1 MPLPL
6 QAQLGQLVEEAK
18 KASERLAQEREALEL
33 DKAAFAQE
41 RQRIA
46 GLTQQTA
53 QQVTLNIGKAR
64 ATAAWCTGIHSHTRH
79 VGGRRFTTTQV
90 TLCNAPEPSL
100 FAAMFSGR
108 HPLQP
113 DETGCFFIDRD
124 PTVRTCAALSLPP
137 RQRSTTDLT
146 AMRSTSQQSSSEPRL
161 LLCLA
166 HRLPELTLPRQA
178 ASCETEPW
186 PCRPRPQTSSTCW
199 SFELRLTS
207 MGSRR

>member
-1 MPLPL
+1 MPL
-6 QAQLGQLVEEAK
+6 QAQLVQLVEEAK

-53 QQVTLNIGKAR
+53 QQVTLNIGKALAGRRGTVSSLSHMCR
-64 ATAAWCTGIHSHTRH
+64 A
-79 VGGRRFTTTQV
+79 GGRRFTTTQV

-124 PTVRTCAALSLPP
+124 PTVRTSAALPS
-137 RQRSTTDLT
+137 
-146 AMRSTSQQSSSEPRL
+146 AAL
-161 LLCLA
+161 LL
-166 HRLPELTLPRQA
+166 RD
-178 ASCETEPW
+178 
-186 PCRPRPQTSSTCW
+186 
-199 SFELRLTS
+199 
-207 MGSRR
+207 